1 MVSWLAVSAC
11 WIVIVACMLGAPGLP
26 GAPGVPGVPGAPGLP
41 GPPPWPAMPT
51 EEHSPVYPAAAWLA
65 APGVGGGGGVAPT
78 LPRMLKS
85 AGPGPLVPVRGR
97 GVQGENKGGARH
109 KKETPPLPLA

>member
-51 EEHSPVYPAAAWLA
+51 EEDSPVYPAAAWLA
-65 APGVGGGGGVAPT
+65 APGGGGVGGVPPT

-85 AGPGPLVPVRGR
+85 AEPVPLLPVRVRVLQVKIR
-97 GVQGENKGGARH
+97 GVPWHTKKRDGKVQG
-109 KKETPPLPLA
+109 